1 MNKSVKKSLFVIIL
15 FSLFI
20 DNTIFAQTSGTG
32 MFINKSPLNYGNK
45 YENSE
50 IQPVINWL
58 PVFAKKLHNNGIIT
72 EYPFGAGISAFYYS
86 QKFIASSLILTS
98 VSPITGDTI
107 HAWADT
113 LIQDTRAGETQLVI
127 KPNVWLLP
135 FLNIYGI
142 IGYTNG
148 TVNPNL
154 TAPKIVVDFPGLGE
168 QTVDTT
174 VEIHDKLP
182 YHGPVYGIG
191 ATFAMGIDKFFFLA
205 DYHYSKIY
213 PNDLEGSLVYQS
225 FSPKA
230 GVIIDISK
238 TAQVNVWAG
247 AMYFSNKQTMHG
259 KVKVS
264 DFSEGLA
271 QIIGDDADYEGE
283 IVPVNNW
290 NFLLGAGL
298 EINKHHRIMLE
309 GGFVHRVQLTAGYEF
324 RF

>member
-1 MNKSVKKSLFVIIL
+1 MNKSAKKTVFIVTIIL
-15 FSLFI
+15 LIANS
-20 DNTIFAQTSGTG
+20 TVFAQLSGTG
-32 MFINKSPLNYGNK
+32 MFINKKPLGENK
-45 YENSE
+45 QYLNAKK
-50 IQPVINWL
+50 PVIDWL
-58 PVFAKKLHNNGIIT
+58 PLFAKKLQNNNISS
-72 EYPFGAGISAFYYS
+72 EYPFGAGITAFYYS
-86 QKFIASSLILTS
+86 QKFIASSLILTT

-113 LIQDTRAGETQLVI
+113 LIQDTRAGETQLIV
-127 KPNVWLLP
+127 KPNIWLLP

-154 TAPKIVVDFPGLGE
+154 TAPRIVIDFPGLGE
-168 QTVDTT
+168 QTIDTT

-191 ATFAMGIDKFFFLA
+191 ATISMGIDKFFFSA

-213 PNDLEGSLVYQS
+213 PNDLEGSLVYQT

-230 GVIIDISK
+230 GIVANLSE
-238 TAQVNVWAG
+238 TLLLNVWTG
-247 AMYFSNKQTMHG
+247 AMYFSNKQTMRG

-271 QIIGDDADYEGE
+271 QIIGDEADYTGE
-283 IVPVNNW
+283 IIPVHTW
-290 NFLLGAGL
+290 NFLAGMGL
-298 EINKHHRIMLE
+298 KINSHHRIMFE
-309 GGFVHRVQLTAGYEF
+309 GGFVHRIQITAGYEF